1 MLIGI
6 DASRALLSQRTGT
19 ENYSLHLIRALLRLD
34 SGHRF
39 RLYLRQRPPD
49 DLWPASANAELQVI
63 PWARLWTHLRLSWE
77 MARRPPDLLFVPAH
91 VLPLLHPRRS
101 VVTVHDLG
109 YLHYPEAHPFFDRLY
124 LDLSTR
130 YHCRAAAHII
140 AVSQA
145 TKDDLVRCYRADPRR
160 ITVIHSAHAAGLFR
174 PADPAAQRAVRER
187 YVLHA
192 PYLLYLGTLQ
202 PRKNLARL
210 LEAFAKTP
218 RRLSPEAQPEGS
230 GGLPEGVQPLLVIAG
245 KKGWLYEPL
254 FQQVER
260 LGLSGRVVF
269 TGYVPEEDLPP
280 LLSGA
285 LALVLPSLYEGFGL
299 PLLEAM
305 ACGTPVICSNASAL
319 PEIAGDAALLIDPL
333 DAADLAEGMA
343 RLVEDE
349 ELRRRLVARGLER
362 AAQFSW
368 ERCARET
375 LAVLEEVA
383 AHG

>member
-6 DASRALLSQRTGT
+6 DASRALLAQRTGT
-19 ENYSLHLIRALLRLD
+19 ENYSLYLIRALLCLD
-34 SGHRF
+34 SSHRF
-39 RLYLRQRPPD
+39 RLYLRQRPPGG
-49 DLWPASANAELQVI
+49 LLPVPGNAELQVM

-91 VLPLLHPRRS
+91 VLPLLHPRHS

-109 YLHYPEAHPFFDRLY
+109 YLYYPQAHPFLDRLY

-145 TKDDLVRCYRADPRR
+145 TKDDLVRHYRADPRR
-160 ITVIHSAHAAGLFR
+160 ITVVHSAHDAGLFR

-187 YVLHA
+187 YGLHA

-210 LEAFAKTP
+210 LEAFAQLHP
-218 RRLSPEAQPEGS
+218 LPGPPPERGRESPLS
-230 GGLPEGVQPLLVIAG
+230 LVIAG

-254 FQQVER
+254 FQQVKR
-260 LGLSGRVVF
+260 LGLGGRVIF
-269 TGYVPEEDLPP
+269 TGYVPQEDLPP

-285 LALVLPSLYEGFGL
+285 LGLVLPSLYEGFGL

-305 ACGTPVICSNASAL
+305 ACGTPVICANVSAL

-333 DAADLAEGMA
+333 DVTDLAESMA

-349 ELRRRLVARGLER
+349 GLRRRLTARGLER
-362 AAQFSW
+362 AGQFSW
-368 ERCARET
+368 DRCARET
-375 LAVLEEVA
+375 LAVLEKVA
-383 AHG
+383 AHD